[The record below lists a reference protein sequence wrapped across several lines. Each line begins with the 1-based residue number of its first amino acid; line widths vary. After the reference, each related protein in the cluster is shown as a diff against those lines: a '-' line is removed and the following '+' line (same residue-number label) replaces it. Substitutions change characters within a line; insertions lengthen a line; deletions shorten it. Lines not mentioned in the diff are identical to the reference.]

1 MAAHADDLRAEVAGK
16 EGEELVRALRDDYRQ
31 AELSGADRRMLDYAM
46 KLTRTPAAMTRE
58 DIEELRAAGFDDPAI
73 HDIVQIT
80 GFSMGV
86 NYGANKVRFPAPVM
100 VGSRLRLGVKL
111 LEVEDIAGGVQM
123 VLEFTFECEGA
134 TKPNCV
140 AEIIFRSYV

>member
-80 GFSMGV
+80 GFFALY
-86 NYGANKVRFPAPVM
+86 N
-100 VGSRLRLGVKL
+100 RLADGFGI
-111 LEVEDIAGGVQM
+111 EMES
-123 VLEFTFECEGA
+123 
-134 TKPNCV
+134 P
-140 AEIIFRSYV
+140 